1 MAARTIVCADQLLGY
16 TLHAAGTRSDQ
27 LELEL
32 ELFIVSNT
40 WGVCTRG
47 GGGGGAINSLTV
59 VVTFHLEKV

>member
-1 MAARTIVCADQLLGY
+1 MCVCG
-16 TLHAAGTRSDQ
+16 GGRERERER
-27 LELEL
+27 ELEL

-59 VVTFHLEKV
+59 VVTFHSEKVCQSCKLVGGATK

>member
-1 MAARTIVCADQLLGY
+1 MERD
-16 TLHAAGTRSDQ
+16 RERE

-47 GGGGGAINSLTV
+47 GAINSLTV
-59 VVTFHLEKV
+59 VVTFHLEKVKVVHW